1 MLAATAA
8 TRRSMMREASNET
21 AGVWGEKSP
30 HAGGRYPYR
39 KDLDLLYVRG
49 LQSLRSVDDLELHGI
64 PLGQ

>member
-1 MLAATAA
+1 
-8 TRRSMMREASNET
+8 MREATNET
-21 AGVWGEKSP
+21 AGVWGGKSL

-39 KDLDLLYVRG
+39 RESDLLYVRG